1 MRVRTQQLCL
11 RASCLWDKDGT
22 SATREFWVRATTQVF
37 GERLG
42 SGALVGTA
50 QVIANKRRTRRAE
63 ECSAVGR
70 GGGRAGRP
78 GVSAPVS
85 QPSTAVC
92 RSVPAY
98 LRVLGPTSCA

>member
-1 MRVRTQQLCL
+1 MRVRAQQLCL

-22 SATREFWVRATTQVF
+22 SAMREFWVRATTQVF

-42 SGALVGTA
+42 SGAVVGTA
-50 QVIANKRRTRRAE
+50 QVIANKRRTSRAE

-70 GGGRAGRP
+70 EGGRA

-98 LRVLGPTSCA
+98 LRVLGPTSYA